1 MKARSHLGL
10 WATVAAGQLM
20 LAGPAT
26 AQDRA
31 ADLILHNGKILT
43 VDEAFSVAE
52 AVVIDDGRIIA
63 VGPEAIAHSY
73 MATRTIDLQGR
84 TALPGFMDTHFHPQ
98 SLSHRSV
105 DGVSAGSIAE
115 LQDMIRAKAAEIGP
129 GEWITGIGWDEAQ
142 LAERRKVLRSD
153 LDAAAPENP
162 VAILRA
168 GGHSIAANSL
178 ALQAAGIDRNTP
190 DPERGVIEHD
200 ADGEPNGIVRER
212 INLFLELIPPD
223 TPEQLRQGYLEDLR
237 NLEKLGLTSLI
248 IASASIR
255 DEVDEKMRPEMF
267 KVDLTF
273 KDLQA
278 IYREH
283 GEDLPR
289 ASVEISYPG
298 AEALKAYP
306 HKTGYGDLRLRLG
319 AIGEAPAVDG
329 GFTGPTAWTKEDY
342 NDQPGFRGQPFFKD
356 DEDLFNL
363 ADDVAANGWQLGLH
377 AIGDAGIEMA
387 VRVYAR
393 VLEKR
398 RMKDARWFL
407 AHFTMLPSEQT
418 METMVRNNI
427 LAAAQPNFLYTLEDR
442 YVQTLDGYR
451 LQHVNPVGVPQKKGV
466 FLAYG
471 SDVLPT
477 DPRVGL
483 YAAVTRKGMSGA
495 VYGPEEAVSIE
506 DAIRGYTAHGPY
518 LTFEEEQKGTLEVG
532 KLADIIVLDRDPTA
546 IAPEQLLT
554 MNVDLTIIGGKIVY
568 DRLACCQD

>member
-1 MKARSHLGL
+1 
-10 WATVAAGQLM
+10 
-20 LAGPAT
+20 
-26 AQDRA
+26 
-31 ADLILHNGKILT
+31 
-43 VDEAFSVAE
+43 
-52 AVVIDDGRIIA
+52 
-63 VGPEAIAHSY
+63 
-73 MATRTIDLQGR
+73 
-84 TALPGFMDTHFHPQ
+84 
-98 SLSHRSV
+98 
-105 DGVSAGSIAE
+105 
-115 LQDMIRAKAAEIGP
+115 
-129 GEWITGIGWDEAQ
+129 
-142 LAERRKVLRSD
+142 
-153 LDAAAPENP
+153 
-162 VAILRA
+162 
-168 GGHSIAANSL
+168 
-178 ALQAAGIDRNTP
+178 
-190 DPERGVIEHD
+190 
-200 ADGEPNGIVRER
+200 
-212 INLFLELIPPD
+212 
-223 TPEQLRQGYLEDLR
+223 
-237 NLEKLGLTSLI
+237 
-248 IASASIR
+248 
-255 DEVDEKMRPEMF
+255 
-267 KVDLTF
+267 
-273 KDLQA
+273 
-278 IYREH
+278 
-283 GEDLPR
+283 
-289 ASVEISYPG
+289 
-298 AEALKAYP
+298 
-306 HKTGYGDLRLRLG
+306 
-319 AIGEAPAVDG
+319 
-329 GFTGPTAWTKEDY
+329 
-342 NDQPGFRGQPFFKD
+342 
-356 DEDLFNL
+356 
-363 ADDVAANGWQLGLH
+363 
-377 AIGDAGIEMA
+377 

-398 RMKDARWFL
+398 GMKDARWFL